1 MKDFESI
8 VIEIYNKN
16 KVLGFID
23 EPNYIKKNTNKLIG
37 KYYKWDKSLPEN
49 IIFGINGSILFTNDS
64 IYVNELTNR
73 YKFSDFNSYGN
84 RFSVQKILFSRRLY
98 FTNKKDT
105 TIEISNSISL
115 TENEFNLLN
124 SIIQSFISYQNKIKK
139 ELLDIKIRKEEEER
153 KKYEEENEKYKEEKR
168 RKENEEKRRKEIE
181 RVKLLEITKKE
192 FIISYLKDGELEI
205 PNYLDFE
212 NIVKKNQDKII
223 EIDRNYI
230 QKFIK
235 ISVYLKSKKQN
246 IFNLFTGIRNYNS
259 RNDIFNLKQQNID
272 LLNEIKLFETLIF
285 HSVNMVTSLIN
296 NDMFSFYEIY
306 ESLDK
311 LGIFNSNWEKEI
323 HENILGINYQLSSVN
338 ENLRNLNNNIINTL
352 NQLSYIQQKSNQRLV
367 DSVNHQ
373 LNEIGSNTRFNN
385 HMIEKQI
392 KNLDEINRKLG

>member
-23 EPNYIKKNTNKLIG
+23 EPSSIKNSTNKLIG
-37 KYYKWDKSLPEN
+37 KYWKWDKSLPEN